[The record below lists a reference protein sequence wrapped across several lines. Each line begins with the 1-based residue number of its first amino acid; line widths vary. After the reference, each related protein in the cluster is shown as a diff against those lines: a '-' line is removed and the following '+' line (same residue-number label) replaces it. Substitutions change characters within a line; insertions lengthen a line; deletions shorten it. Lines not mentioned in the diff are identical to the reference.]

1 MSWWIRVYVE
11 PGERE
16 DTLAV
21 WESGAYRWAEK
32 LTEAGKL
39 TQTKAGGYPSEY
51 RGSAADLLPLLQELE
66 QRHVGE
72 QFSKYQER
80 INRCPPDAEL
90 LVELWDQS

>member
-1 MSWWIRVYVE
+1 MSWWIRVYIE
-11 PGERE
+11 PGARE

-32 LTEAGKL
+32 LTETGQL
-39 TQTKAGGYPSEY
+39 TQTRFDGYPNEY
-51 RGSAADLLPLLQELE
+51 KGSASDLLPLLQELE

-80 INRCPPDAEL
+80 IDRCPAEAEL

>member
-1 MSWWIRVYVE
+1 MSWWIRVYRE

-21 WESGAYRWAEK
+21 WESGAYQW
-32 LTEAGKL
+32 TENLIQARKL
-39 TQTKAGGYPSEY
+39 TQTRAGGYPNEY
-51 RGSAADLLPLLQELE
+51 RGSAADLLPMLQELE

-80 INRCPPDAEL
+80 IASCPTDAIL
-90 LVELWDQS
+90 HVELWDQS

>member
-1 MSWWIRVYVE
+1 MSWWIRIYVE

-21 WESGAYRWAEK
+21 WESGAYLWAER
-32 LTEAGKL
+32 LTEAKIL
-39 TQTKAGGYPSEY
+39 TQTKTGGYPNEY
-51 RGSAADLLPLLQELE
+51 KGSASALLPLLQDLK
-66 QRHVGE
+66 QRHPGE

-80 INRCPPDAEL
+80 IDRCPSETEL

>member
-21 WESGAYRWAEK
+21 WESGAYRWAER
-32 LTEAGKL
+32 LTDAGILK
-39 TQTKAGGYPSEY
+39 QTKTGGYPSEY
-51 RGSAADLLPLLQELE
+51 KGLARDLLPLIQDLE

-80 INRCPPDAEL
+80 IDRCPSDVEL

>member
-1 MSWWIRVYVE
+1 MSWWIRVYRE

-39 TQTKAGGYPSEY
+39 TQTRAGGYPSEY

-80 INRCPPDAEL
+80 IASCPADAIL
-90 LVELWDQS
+90 RVDLWDQS

>member
-11 PGERE
+11 PGKRE

-21 WESGAYRWAEK
+21 WESGAYRWAET

-39 TQTKAGGYPSEY
+39 KQIKTGGYPNEY
-51 RGSAADLLPLLQELE
+51 KGSASDLLPLLQDLE
-66 QRHVGE
+66 QRHPGE

-80 INRCPPDAEL
+80 IDRCPPEAEL

>member
-1 MSWWIRVYVE
+1 ME

-39 TQTKAGGYPSEY
+39 TQTKIGGYPNEY
-51 RGSAADLLPLLQELE
+51 MGTAADLLPLLQELE

-80 INRCPPDAEL
+80 IDRCTTDAIL
-90 LVELWDQS
+90 RVDLWDQS

>member
-21 WESGAYRWAEK
+21 WESGAYRWAER
-32 LTEAGKL
+32 LTETGIL
-39 TQTKAGGYPSEY
+39 TQTKTGGYPNEY
-51 RGSAADLLPLLQELE
+51 KGWAGDLLPLLQDLK
-66 QRHVGE
+66 QRHPGE
-72 QFSKYQER
+72 QFSKYQKR
-80 INRCPPDAEL
+80 IDRCRTEAEL